1 MGDALSCAG
10 RCSDS
15 WRAQRAPA
23 VGVVGPHAMHTPHA
37 RDIPGWPSAAALK
50 GSTAAVSSGTASS
63 RSPTLASLSAT
74 SVSTSGEQLTCTTI
88 ALSAARGMQVRA
100 REAHDE
106 RAQKARR
113 ASCCQGGARDAPR
126 RNLAHRRR
134 QSHAG
139 SCPCRVCPHAR
150 PSAQRWRPCAGDRAR
165 RQPLAQC
172 VAARRPPG
180 P

>member
-23 VGVVGPHAMHTPHA
+23 VGVVRPHAKHTPHA

-63 RSPTLASLSAT
+63 KSPTLASLSAT

-113 ASCCQGGARDAPR
+113 ASCCQGGARERHGAILRTVEGSRMPV
-126 RNLAHRRR
+126 LAHAEFARMLGRLR
-134 QSHAG
+134 KGGGHALEIELVG
-139 SCPCRVCPHAR
+139 S
-150 PSAQRWRPCAGDRAR
+150 RWRSA
-165 RQPLAQC
+165 
-172 VAARRPPG
+172 
-180 P
+180 